1 MPKDSTDDS
10 SAAKDNVRPTLSE
23 RFRSLAFR
31 RNNGASPQK
40 SGAHVDLSVDQSPT
54 HKPQNLPDLSHNH
67 SERKDAP
74 STAQLSLEIQVDP
87 TSLRLGER
95 FLDCLETDRPRVAK
109 QVYESLVSSAAD
121 PEVLLENRLS
131 SICLLARL
139 RCDSDGAIQVAA
151 MPDTQGLAALL
162 ARTERSIKPLQL
174 SNRHPS
180 TEEAPSSRSGRSVVA
195 DNSNRSH
202 SRSRT
207 RSAIGEQ
214 SVEES
219 IEQAPLLW
227 MYNDQQDSPRDSAP
241 MTSFSLTAYATGDPS
256 VAAIDVSTWLD
267 VILDVL
273 DKGSDWEVYSYVLVH
288 LPSQLANIS
297 LFVRHLAKME
307 KLHDLV
313 TSQLQK
319 NKVFEPPASTG
330 LKKGDVAL
338 CLYHTLTVLIGY
350 CGWWPLQKMTDM
362 VHTFL
367 VGISMWD
374 RTARC
379 CIHALTLCCHEIP
392 KAVDRC
398 LRLILTKMSQIISQ
412 SHLAIDVLE
421 FLNHLARLPAA
432 YPSVGEELQRTIFG
446 ICVGYLRNI
455 RDTRDNGGESTHPRS
470 SHRLSRVSG
479 ESNLQPPSGRSTDTE
494 KDLHE
499 YVYTLAYNIITH
511 WFLAISIE
519 DRSKHVGWMA
529 KNLAWKDR
537 SGNEIV
543 EEESQVTL
551 DMMHRTAYL
560 DLGETLRPPM
570 DADDEGRMIKKTW
583 LLGMSIV
590 TIETNQTNG
599 TTYITKRQASGTTFS
614 VYRQA
619 YQPLPSHHVGAGDQV
634 NGGGKN
640 STARIFP
647 SHVLLQL
654 ASTISPM
661 PIPLQPIVLP
671 ENALTQ
677 RAISTFDRI
686 DTVDGHKAGVI
697 YVDSGQQEE
706 QEILANTT
714 ASERFG
720 TFLEGLGT
728 EVQLQGATFNT
739 QGLDR
744 TTDMDG
750 THTFAWRDRVTEI
763 VYHVPTLMPN
773 DLAVDP
779 RCTNKKRHIGNDFVN
794 IIFNESGLPFRFGTF
809 ASAYNFVNII
819 ISPETV
825 HIPASTPSSHVE
837 GVDAV
842 TRDFFRVQVLWDSS
856 FPESFPPATP
866 KIVTA
871 STLPGYVRQLVLNAS
886 VFCLL
891 WSNRGGGEYV
901 SSWRSRLRE
910 IRRLRERYMNTA
922 TSANEGYPGMG
933 TAEDRGGARSYEDGD
948 DWKGTFTMGGMAE
961 EDHVLM
967 SLDFT
972 RWT

>member
-1 MPKDSTDDS
+1 MPKDASNDS
-10 SAAKDNVRPTLSE
+10 SAAKDSPRPTLSE
-23 RFRSLAFR
+23 RLRSLAFPR
-31 RNNGASPQK
+31 SNGESPQK
-40 SGAHVDLSVDQSPT
+40 SGAHDDTSNDQNFT
-54 HKPQNLPDLSHNH
+54 HKHQNLPDPCRHQLG
-67 SERKDAP
+67 RKEARSP
-74 STAQLSLEIQVDP
+74 AQMSLEIQVNP
-87 TSLRLGER
+87 TGMHLGKT
-95 FLDCLETDRPRVAK
+95 FIDCLGTDRPHVA
-109 QVYESLVSSAAD
+109 QHVYERLVSTATNS
-121 PEVLLENRLS
+121 EVLLEDRLS
-131 SICLLARL
+131 SIWLLARL
-139 RCDSDGAIQVAA
+139 RCDSDGAVQVAA

-162 ARTERSIKPLQL
+162 TRTEGSMKPLQS
-174 SNRHPS
+174 SNRNPA
-180 TEEAPSSRSGRSVVA
+180 TEEAPPSRSGRGAVT
-195 DNSNRSH
+195 DNSHRSH

-207 RSAIGEQ
+207 PSAIREQ
-214 SVEES
+214 SL
-219 IEQAPLLW
+219 EQSPLLW
-227 MYNDQQDSPRDSAP
+227 MYHDQQDLPPGSAP
-241 MTSFSLTAYATGDPS
+241 VASFSLKAYATGDSS
-256 VAAIDVSTWLD
+256 VAAIDVSMWLD
-267 VILDVL
+267 IILDVL
-273 DKGSDWEVYSYVLVH
+273 DKGIDWEIYSYILVH
-288 LPSQLANIS
+288 LPSQLTNVS
-297 LFVRHLAKME
+297 LFVRHLPKIE
-307 KLHDLV
+307 KLLDLV
-313 TSQLQK
+313 ASQLQK
-319 NKVFEPPASTG
+319 SKVLDPPASTG

-338 CLYHTLTVLIGY
+338 CLYHTLTVLIAY
-350 CGWWPLQKMTDM
+350 SGWWPPQKMTDM

-398 LRLILTKMSQIISQ
+398 LPLILTKMSQIISQ

-432 YPSVGEELQRTIFG
+432 YPSVGEGLQRTIFG
-446 ICVGYLRNI
+446 ICVGYLRNV
-455 RDTRDNGGESTHPRS
+455 RDTRDNGSDSTNPRS
-470 SHRLSRVSG
+470 ANRLSRVSG
-479 ESNLQPPSGRSTDTE
+479 ESNLQSPSGRSTDTE

-499 YVYTLAYNIITH
+499 YVYTLAYHIITH

-529 KNLAWKDR
+529 KNLAWKDK

-543 EEESQVTL
+543 EEQSQVTL
-551 DMMHRTAYL
+551 DMMHRTTYL

-570 DADDEGRMIKKTW
+570 DADDEGQMIKKTW

-599 TTYITKRQASGTTFS
+599 VTYITKRQASGTTFS
-614 VYRQA
+614 TYRQA
-619 YQPLPSHHVGAGDQV
+619 YQPLPSHHVGAGDQANV
-634 NGGGKN
+634 GGKN
-640 STARIFP
+640 LTARIFP

-671 ENALTQ
+671 ENALAQ

-697 YVDSGQQEE
+697 YVGSGQQEE
-706 QEILANTT
+706 QEILANTIG
-714 ASERFG
+714 SERFA

-728 EVQLQGATFNT
+728 KVQLQGATFNT

-744 TTDMDG
+744 TSDMDG

-773 DLAVDP
+773 DLEMDP
-779 RCTNKKRHIGNDFVN
+779 QCTNKKRHIGNDFVN
-794 IIFNESGLPFRFGTF
+794 IIFNESALPFRFGTF
-809 ASAYNFVNII
+809 ASAFNFVNII
-819 ISPETV
+819 ITPETV
-825 HIPASTPSSHVE
+825 QVPAPAPSSQVE
-837 GVDAV
+837 GAGVI
-842 TRDFFRVQVLWDSS
+842 TRDFFKVQVMWDSS
-856 FPESFPPATP
+856 FPETFPVAVP

-886 VFCLL
+886 VFCVL

-933 TAEDRGGARSYEDGD
+933 TAEDRGGARSYEDGN

-961 EDHVLM
+961 GDHVLM